1 MVSCP
6 GEGTINVYLTE
17 LLTNSTISEIK
28 NEIRGDDD
36 EENEYDDEIDYV
48 RTLSKTGLSN
58 IVLAK
63 KSNELA
69 PEYKDSIIVVFKNDT
84 RAEEDDKTYEENE
97 VYSVVRYYKKAVN
110 GKIEEEHAFDF
121 KTDST
126 VDDFY
131 LFDDYAL
138 FLTEE
143 GLNFKAI
150 WFRNLGSKEWLVV
163 DYKNIYNSFE
173 QNKVVCEGCSIIDV
187 GQGQGQWIL
196 ACKERGSGGLFIKS
210 YTPEINY

>member
-6 GEGTINVYLTE
+6 GEGSINVYLTE
-17 LLTNSTISEIK
+17 LLTNTTISEIK
-28 NEIRGDDD
+28 NEIRGEDD
-36 EENEYDDEIDYV
+36 EEDEYDDEIDYV
-48 RTLSKTGLSN
+48 RTVAITGLSN

-69 PEYKDSIIVVFKNDT
+69 PEYKDSIIVVYKNDT
-84 RAEEDDKTYEENE
+84 RADEDNVSYEENE
-97 VYSVVRYYKKAVN
+97 IYSVVRFYKKAVN
-110 GKIEEEHAFDF
+110 GKIEAEHAFDF

-131 LFDDYAL
+131 MFDDYAL

-150 WFRNLGSKEWLVV
+150 WFRNLASKEWLVV

-187 GQGQGQWIL
+187 GQG
-196 ACKERGSGGLFIKS
+196 
-210 YTPEINY
+210 